1 MKKGEI
7 QQKTAEIINAVKDD
21 DRREFNRIYDEL
33 KPWHYFLVREL
44 AKTAAELADIN
55 YRLTLTHPDP
65 SEAISEASKRIG
77 LLKRRTTKRGID
89 HLE

>member
-33 KPWHYFLVREL
+33 KPWHYSLVREL

-55 YRLTLTHPDP
+55 YRLRLTLD
-65 SEAISEASKRIG
+65 I
-77 LLKRRTTKRGID
+77 LKRRTTKRGID